1 MGDERPG
8 ELGSGGTFE
17 VFAEMP
23 TSAEPRKGALDDPA
37 PAIGQD
43 VLKPLEV
50 ASQILQQG
58 NSNPGHPECWHRS
71 VRVRELSWA
80 GSGFGSHTR
89 LAIHRFLWP

>member
-58 NSNPGHPECWHRS
+58 NSPPGHPECWHRS
-71 VRVRELSWA
+71 VRGPRIEL
-80 GSGFGSHTR
+80 GRIGFR
-89 LAIHRFLWP
+89 

>member
-50 ASQILQQG
+50 ASQILQ
-58 NSNPGHPECWHRS
+58 
-71 VRVRELSWA
+71 
-80 GSGFGSHTR
+80 
-89 LAIHRFLWP
+89 